1 MPPTVDNSTIAA
13 DGRMNAPPV
22 GALNPR
28 LRPQRLFQKVQVAME
43 IAKKKIKDSNQVT
56 ISEWISEPDMERFL
70 LAVRG
75 IVRKN
80 LDAAMDS
87 WPKQT
92 PHDYLPDVRQAI
104 VETLNEG
111 IRGRWTMFE
120 VSPEWDDFVAED
132 FLRTEFYIN

>member
-43 IAKKKIKDSNQVT
+43 IAKKIKDSNQVT

-80 LDAAMDS
+80 LLVPYFCCLLVLANVRVQGRGHGLMAEAD
-87 WPKQT
+87 T
-92 PHDYLPDVRQAI
+92 P
-104 VETLNEG
+104 
-111 IRGRWTMFE
+111 
-120 VSPEWDDFVAED
+120 
-132 FLRTEFYIN
+132 